1 MFTNIPSIF
10 ASILLALASSDQIR
24 LFHAS
29 SRVERRQALEAYAS
43 LRAELLVWPERSDEI
58 LPRYHVMN
66 EAARRALEEHWERE
80 LAASPEARASFD
92 KALAKYTAWLR
103 SQRG

>member
-1 MFTNIPSIF
+1 
-10 ASILLALASSDQIR
+10 
-24 LFHAS
+24 
-29 SRVERRQALEAYAS
+29 LETYAS

-92 KALAKYTAWLR
+92 KALAEYTAWLR
-103 SQRG
+103 SRRG